1 MSHYAYTLSNV
12 YVTNRTTCDAIQ
24 DTALCRHKDIE
35 SDGQIKFSSNKA
47 KKLVRE
53 QMYDCCIYLLLLLF
67 FFVNG
72 KQCKKNMDYQ
82 QSVVSVVLIKN
93 ASSFGCTG

>member
-1 MSHYAYTLSNV
+1 MTVAS
-12 YVTNRTTCDAIQ
+12 I
-24 DTALCRHKDIE
+24 
-35 SDGQIKFSSNKA
+35 FFFFF
-47 KKLVRE
+47 
-53 QMYDCCIYLLLLLF
+53 F